1 MTVTVN
7 STHSWSPLTGKPPVR
22 LTSCSLVVAEQPVA
36 EQAVVVWEERDLAV
50 VETPFA
56 MPNGSFCLIQ
66 WQVVPY
72 LFLYSVILA

>member
-22 LTSCSLVVAEQPVA
+22 LISCSLVVAEQ
-36 EQAVVVWEERDLAV
+36 AVVVREERDLAV